1 MSWHITSCQQV
12 EVQKCLLNENLNKW
26 PDGALGAV
34 QDSAG
39 RVGWHRPSP
48 GMRALGSSP
57 AFCKRR
63 QFYFIYLFL
72 KSDFLVLAALVP
84 RCYTGFSLVA
94 ASGGYSSLWC
104 TSISLWSLL
113 LLWSTGSRASRL
125 QQVRRVGS
133 RAQAQ

>member
-12 EVQKCLLNENLNKW
+12 EVQKCLLNEDLNKW

-48 GMRALGSSP
+48 GMRTLGSSP

-63 QFYFIYLFL
+63 QFYLIYLFL
-72 KSDFLVLAALVP
+72 KSDFFFFLAALVP
-84 RCYTGFSLVA
+84 RYTGFSLVA
-94 ASGGYSSLWC
+94 VSGATLHCVRQHLVVVPSLVVEH
-104 TSISLWSLL
+104 
-113 LLWSTGSRASRL
+113 RL
-125 QQVRRVGS
+125 
-133 RAQAQ
+133 